1 MACRFTLLMLPEAS
15 ESSTQN
21 HLRVF
26 RETATPNGL
35 NLWGE
40 CLGVGFYDDDS
51 IGKLKALDSSPLLKD
66 VKGGKEKNSGTHT
79 HTHTAKAL
87 NLDAPHH
94 QSLHTHTAE
103 ALRSEQERSRSPHLP
118 FLFMYVAK

>member
-1 MACRFTLLMLPEAS
+1 M
-15 ESSTQN
+15 
-21 HLRVF
+21 
-26 RETATPNGL
+26 
-35 NLWGE
+35 
-40 CLGVGFYDDDS
+40 GFYDDDS

-66 VKGGKEKNSGTHT
+66 VKGGKEKNSGT